1 MIFATFRRPYRP
13 AAATALTALT
23 IGCSSQPA
31 AMNSSTTTPASIS
44 GSVRIDGSRTVFPI
58 SEAVAEA
65 FGEDFP
71 DVRVSVSQNGTSAG
85 MSKFLLK
92 ENDICDASRPIKDE
106 EKQKA
111 KDAGIEYIELTI
123 AYDGLAVVVNP
134 QNDWC
139 DSITL
144 SELKAMWR
152 PEADGEIVRWN
163 QVNASWPEEP
173 LKLFGAGTAS
183 GTFDYFTE
191 VVCGEAKAS
200 RADYTRSENDNMLVR
215 GVEGEKGALG
225 YFGYAYYAQNKE
237 KLKLVAVDSGK
248 GPVLPSHETVLDGTY
263 APLSRP
269 LFLYVNLDSF
279 KRPEVQQFVKF
290 YLDHAAEMSE
300 AVGYV
305 AVKEDVAKHDKE
317 VLDQA
322 LEGAKK

>member
-1 MIFATFRRPYRP
+1 MIFATFRRPQRL
-13 AAATALTALT
+13 AAATALAALT
-23 IGCSSQPA
+23 IGCSTQSPA
-31 AMNSSTTTPASIS
+31 TNSSSSTPSSLS
-44 GSVRIDGSRTVFPI
+44 GTVRIDGSSTVFPI

-111 KDAGIEYIELTI
+111 KDAGIEYLELTV

-139 DSITL
+139 NSITL

-163 QVNASWPEEP
+163 QVNASWPDEP

-191 VVCGEAKAS
+191 VVCGEPKAS

-225 YFGYAYYAQNKE
+225 YFGYAYYAQNKD

-248 GPVLPSHETVLDGTY
+248 GPVLPNHETVLDGTY

-269 LFLYVNLDSF
+269 LFLYVNLDSI
-279 KRPEVQQFVKF
+279 KRPEVQQFLKF
-290 YLDHAAEMSE
+290 YLARAAEMSE

-305 AVKEDVAKHDKE
+305 AVKEDVAKHDME
-317 VLDQA
+317 ILDQA
-322 LEGAKK
+322 IEGAKK